1 MALRFILSIFI
12 TVICYP
18 LAGQP
23 DSSEKFL
30 RAGPEDFLT
39 LIRYKEKAVVIDVR
53 YPFEY
58 RKGRIEKSINIP
70 LTKKFIKRMGH
81 IPRES
86 VLLLYCTTD
95 ERSII
100 AAKRMYD
107 AGFRH
112 IYILDGGTEA
122 WERKGLPLTVKKK

>member
-1 MALRFILSIFI
+1 MALRFILSILI

-18 LAGQP
+18 LAGQA
-23 DSSEKFL
+23 DSPEKFL

-39 LIRYKEKAVVIDVR
+39 LIRFREKAVLIDVR
-53 YPFEY
+53 HPFEY
-58 RKGRIEKSINIP
+58 RKGRIENSINIP
-70 LTKKFIKRMGH
+70 LSKRFVKRTAH

-95 ERSII
+95 VRSII
-100 AAKRMYD
+100 AAEKMYD
-107 AGFRH
+107 AGFRQ

-122 WERKGLPLTVKKK
+122 WERKGLPLAGKKR